1 MRTCLS
7 TLFRPHRSL
16 TGRPLGPAL
25 KIASDRAATVRER
38 WVDATSSTRPY
49 LRIGVPIWLLLG
61 LFAAAGLHAES
72 GRAAWLRY
80 AALSDPPARQYR
92 EIVPAVVATLGD
104 AAPLESARR
113 ELLLGIRGMLGRTL
127 RVDSRVPAEPAIVLG
142 TLGRVRQAFPQLDA
156 ANLVPDG
163 YWLKTL
169 RAGVARYT
177 IVTAANDRGVL
188 YGAFA
193 LLRKIALG
201 EPVGD
206 LDERQAPFAPV
217 RWINQWDNLDGSIER
232 GYGGRSIFWENNH
245 ARDDLG
251 RAGEYAR
258 LLASLGINGCSI
270 NNVNA
275 NPRILASD
283 FIPQVA
289 RVAAAFRPWGIQVAL
304 SVDFGSPQTVGGLDT
319 FDPLDPRVAAW
330 WKSTVDKIYRAIPDL
345 AGFVLKADSEG
356 RVGPSAYGR
365 THADA
370 ANVVARALQPH
381 GGLIFYRGFVYDHH
395 MDWRNPKNDR
405 ARAAY
410 DNFKQLD
417 GKFDDNVVVQIKNGP
432 IDFQVREP
440 ASPLFGALE
449 KTSQAVELQITQ
461 EYMGQARHMVY
472 LVPMWKE
479 TLDFDMHI
487 TDAPTPVKALVA
499 GQVFHRPPGGLVGVA
514 NVGLDENWAGNH
526 LSMAN
531 LYGFG
536 RLAWDPDLSARRLA
550 GEWTRLTF
558 GDDPKVVETITG
570 LLLSSWRTYENYTGP
585 LGLQTLTDI
594 TGDHYGVA
602 VEASERNGWGQ
613 WHNADEKGV
622 GMDRTVATGTG
633 FIGQYQPAVAGAY
646 ESLATC
652 PDDLLLFLHHVP
664 YTYELRSGK
673 TVIQY
678 IYDSHYDGA
687 DAVAGYVDAWKPLK
701 GGIDER
707 RYSEVLAQLEYQAG
721 QAQVWRDAVTRWFL
735 RASGIPDAQGR
746 VGRYPGRFE
755 AESMTL
761 EGYTVRDVTPWEAAS
776 GGKAIACP
784 AAQCAATLHFDGAP
798 GWYTLRVQYFDLPI
812 GVARFRVLVANQ
824 VADEWAAA
832 DRLPARKIDGSSSV
846 RRVIPGIAL
855 RPGDEIRIE
864 GMPDGADP
872 AALDYVEILLAPVVA
887 AAPANPS
894 GPPQPMNWTA
904 AEDHRNMMEQLGIKA
919 LRPGPS
925 GTETAPNH
933 ANYDE
938 AKANPFPNLPDPLT
952 LKSGRKVTTAQMWW
966 DQRRPEIVED
976 FEREVL
982 GRVPKNVPK
991 VTWTVAETAF
1001 GAVGP
1006 RATVSRQ
1013 LVGHVDNSSYP
1024 AISVD
1029 IRMTL
1034 LTPSNAP
1041 GPVPVMMMFGSGG
1054 GRGGPSGGDPP
1065 ATEQLIDDGWG
1076 YAYIDPGSIQ
1086 ADNGAGLTK
1095 GIIGLVNL
1103 GQPRKP
1109 DDWGAL
1115 RAWAWGAARALDY
1128 LETDPAVDAKHVGI
1142 EGVSRHGKAALVTMA
1157 FDTRFA
1163 LVLVGSSGEGG
1174 AKLHRRNWGEAVE
1187 NLTGPGEYHWMAG
1200 NFLKYGAAEAAFGSK
1215 NAGDLPVDAHELI
1228 ALCAPRLTF
1237 ISYGVPEKGDAKWLD
1252 HQGSYM
1258 AAVAAGP
1265 VFRLLG
1271 ARDLG
1276 TSDDYRTEKMPA
1288 VNVGLLD
1295 GQLAWRQHDGG
1306 HTDGPNW
1313 KYFIPWAD
1321 KFIRHTAPPAFVPAD
1336 EPVAR
1341 TDQNS
1346 MTAHAQLLE
1355 KARKGRIDIY
1365 FEGDSI
1371 TRRWGATDYPDLLA
1385 NWNRNFFGWNAA
1397 DFGWGADTIQNI
1409 LWRLHHGELDGVN
1422 PEIVVLLAGT
1432 NNVGNTVSP
1441 GGDEA
1446 KVADITRGIQALLRI
1461 VETKAPDAAIVLT
1474 GIFPRNDNPAV
1485 MPTIDKINNHLS
1497 KLADGRKIRYLNVND
1512 KLADKDGKLFD
1523 GMMNA
1528 GDKLH
1533 PTIKGYQIWADALK
1547 PIFSELLG
1555 PPGKEDHAPP
1565 PTGDPSARR

>member
-1 MRTCLS
+1 MRAKLC
-7 TLFRPHRSL
+7 TLL
-16 TGRPLGPAL
+16 VLVT
-25 KIASDRAATVRER
+25 AS
-38 WVDATSSTRPY
+38 
-49 LRIGVPIWLLLG
+49 
-61 LFAAAGLHAES
+61 GLHAET

-80 AALSDPPARQYR
+80 AAAGDASARQYR
-92 EIVPAVVATLGD
+92 ESIPAVVVSLGD
-104 AAPLESARR
+104 AAPLDSARR
-113 ELLLGIRGMLGRTL
+113 ELVQGIRGMIGRTL
-127 RVDSRVPAEPAIVLG
+127 RVESRVPGESAIVLG
-142 TLGRVRQAFPQLDA
+142 TLGAIRQAFPQLDA
-156 ANLVPDG
+156 AASLEPDG

-169 RAGVARYT
+169 GAGAARYT

-188 YGAFA
+188 YGTFA

-201 EPVGD
+201 EPVGG
-206 LDERQAPFAPV
+206 LDEKQSPFAAV
-217 RWINQWDNLDGSIER
+217 RWVNQWDNLDGSIER
-232 GYGGRSIFWENNH
+232 GYGGRSIFWENGH
-245 ARDDLG
+245 VREDLT

-258 LLASLGINGCSI
+258 LLASVGINGCSI

-283 FIPQVA
+283 FVPQVA
-289 RVAAAFRPWGIQVAL
+289 RIAAAFRPWGVQVAL
-304 SVDFGSPQTVGGLDT
+304 SVDFGSPKTIGGLDT
-319 FDPLDPRVAAW
+319 FDPADPRVAAW
-330 WKSTVDKIYRAIPDL
+330 WKSTVDQIYRAIPDL

-370 ANVVARALQPH
+370 ANMVARALQPH
-381 GGLIFYRGFVYDHH
+381 GGLLFYRGFVYDHH

-417 GKFDDNVVVQIKNGP
+417 GQFDGNVVIQIKNGP

-461 EYMGQARHMVY
+461 EYMGQARHDVF

-479 TLDFDMHI
+479 TLDFDLHAGP
-487 TDAPTPVKALVA
+487 APTPVKALVA
-499 GQVFHRPPGGLVGVA
+499 GKVFHRPAGGLVGVA

-536 RLAWDPDLSARRLA
+536 RLAWDADLSARRLA
-550 GEWTRLTF
+550 EEWTRLTF
-558 GDDPKVVETITG
+558 GDDPKVVETVVGTQ
-570 LLLSSWRTYENYTGP
+570 LSSWRTYENYTGP

-613 WHNADEKGV
+613 WHNADEKGA

-633 FIGQYQPAVAGAY
+633 FIGQYHPAVAGVY

-664 YTYELRSGK
+664 YTYRLHSGK

-678 IYDSHYDGA
+678 IYDSHYEGA
-687 DAVAGYVDAWKPLK
+687 DAVAAYVDAWKPLQ
-701 GGIDER
+701 GRVDDQ
-707 RYSEVLAQLEYQAG
+707 RYGEVLAQLEYQAG
-721 QAQVWRDAVTRWFL
+721 HAQVWRDAVTSWFL

-746 VGRYPGRFE
+746 VGRYPGRVE
-755 AESMTL
+755 AESMAL
-761 EGYTVRDVTPWEAAS
+761 QGYTVQDVAPWEAAS
-776 GGKAIACP
+776 GGKAVVCS
-784 AAQCAATLHFDGAP
+784 AAQCAATLRFDGAP
-798 GWYTLRVQYFDLPI
+798 GWYALRVQYFDMPA
-812 GVARFRVLVANQ
+812 GVSRFRVLVANQ
-824 VADEWAAA
+824 AVDEWAAA
-832 DRLPARKIDGSSSV
+832 DHLPARKIDASASV

-855 RPGDEIRIE
+855 RAGDEIRIE
-864 GMPDGADP
+864 GVPDARDP
-872 AALDYVEILLAPVVA
+872 AALDYIEIDSLPVA
-887 AAPANPS
+887 ATA
-894 GPPQPMNWTA
+894 NWTA
-904 AEDHRNMMEQLGIKA
+904 EEDHRNMMEQLGIVA

-938 AKANPFPNLPDPLT
+938 SKANPFPNLPDPLT
-952 LKSGRKVTTAQMWW
+952 LKNGRKVTTAQVWW
-966 DQRRPEIVED
+966 DERRPEIVED
-976 FEREVL
+976 FEREVV

-991 VTWTVAETAF
+991 VTWTVTGTVNGTP
-1001 GAVGP
+1001 GAHPIV
-1006 RATVSRQ
+1006 TRQ

-1029 IRMTL
+1029 IRLTL
-1034 LTPSNAP
+1034 VTPSNVR
-1041 GPVPVMMMFGSGG
+1041 GPVPVMMMFGFGG
-1054 GRGGPSGGDPP
+1054 MPPAPAPGADPP
-1065 ATEQLIDDGWG
+1065 AAQQLIADGWG
-1076 YAYIDPGSIQ
+1076 YATIVPASIQ

-1095 GIIGLVNL
+1095 GIIGLVNQ

-1115 RAWAWGAARALDY
+1115 RAWAWGAGRALDY

-1142 EGVSRHGKAALVTMA
+1142 EGVSRYGKAALVTMA

-1163 LVLVGSSGEGG
+1163 VVLVGSSGEGG

-1187 NLTGPGEYHWMAG
+1187 NLTGSGEFHWMAG

-1228 ALCAPRLTF
+1228 ALCAPRPTF

-1252 HQGSYM
+1252 QQGSYM

-1265 VFRLLG
+1265 VFKLLG
-1271 ARDLG
+1271 AKDLG
-1276 TSDDYRTEKMPA
+1276 TTDDYRIEKMPA

-1321 KFIRHTAPPAFVPAD
+1321 RLIRHTPPPD

-1346 MTAHAQLLE
+1346 LTAHAQLLE
-1355 KARKGRIDIY
+1355 KAGKGRIDIY

-1409 LWRLHHGELDGVN
+1409 LWRLDHGELDGVN
-1422 PEIVVLLAGT
+1422 PRIIVLLAGT
-1432 NNVGNTVSP
+1432 NNVGNMAP
-1441 GGDEA
+1441 P
-1446 KVADITRGIQALLRI
+1446 ADVTSGIQAILRI
-1461 VETKAPDAAIVLT
+1461 METKAPGATIVLT
-1474 GIFPRNDNPAV
+1474 AIFPRNDNLAMMPA
-1485 MPTIDKINNHLS
+1485 IHAINDNLS
-1497 KLADGRKIRYLNVND
+1497 KLADGKKIRFLNVND
-1512 KLADKDGKLFD
+1512 KLADQDGKLFD

-1533 PTIKGYQIWADALK
+1533 PAIKGYQVWADKLK

-1555 PPGKEDHAPP
+1555 PPAKEDHAPP